1 MARLRH
7 IDIFLYTLSLAN
19 RDRKLMVTLPY
30 IDRDR
35 KLTVTLPYI
44 RGVSESLKRMLEEV
58 DVRVRMKPHRTLR
71 QILVKPIRTRY

>member
-1 MARLRH
+1 M
-7 IDIFLYTLSLAN
+7 
-19 RDRKLMVTLPY
+19 MVTLPY

-35 KLTVTLPYI
+35 KLTVTLPYN

-71 QILVKPIRTRY
+71 QILVKPKDQVLNEPTDRGVIQNTITGKLAL